1 MSSWSRPARAL
12 VPATVL
18 AMAVTVVAAPAEAGR
33 RADTWGVPVKAT
45 ITLTATATATVTGCR
60 STARRGP
67 PGRG

>member
-1 MSSWSRPARAL
+1 MSRHLLAP

-18 AMAVTVVAAPAEAGR
+18 AMAVTGVAAPAEAGR

-45 ITLTATATATVTGCR
+45 ITLTGTATGMVTGCR
-60 STARRGP
+60 STAPRGP